1 MVVSI
6 LLKKTTLTGR
16 YELKEGAY
24 EMNFNFIKRKFDIK
38 DGSYIH
44 GPVNLPLQTSILLQ
58 FIK

>member
-38 DGSYIH
+38 DGSYIPWT
-44 GPVNLPLQTSILLQ
+44 GSLPLQTSILLQ